1 LSWSSSA
8 YKPQGNTY
16 FFLFLLNDF
25 HSLSVVTSVSKG
37 INHEKYSSLEV
48 IAASELIKCIVSI
61 ILMEKNNQLIPKL
74 IYLTWNGKKVIILVI
89 LYSFSNT
96 LPFFAIPRIGA
107 AAFTVCA
114 QLKIVTTALFGT
126 LLLGKVYTFTQWRA
140 LLLLILGCILVVS
153 PILTSSSSTDPSSS
167 LSSPKISH
175 TAQLL
180 GLLATLLQATISGFS
195 SVYLESLLKDRE
207 DKATIW
213 ERNFQLAFYSLFFL
227 GFSVVGQG
235 FVENLI
241 PSTVL
246 SAIREDQHSSPSSTS
261 SSSSH
266 QNLNDPF
273 SSLVTILFSL
283 QLFHGW
289 TSLTLLTVF
298 LMSVGG
304 ILVAATLK
312 YADAV
317 LKCFATAVSIAMVS
331 VIGYL
336 YLNETMDIFVMIGMI
351 VTLISI
357 LNYTLDHSNTHNS
370 GVTCSSSSSLPLPPS
385 SPSSNQ
391 TK

>member
-1 LSWSSSA
+1 
-8 YKPQGNTY
+8 
-16 FFLFLLNDF
+16 
-25 HSLSVVTSVSKG
+25 
-37 INHEKYSSLEV
+37 
-48 IAASELIKCIVSI
+48 
-61 ILMEKNNQLIPKL
+61 MEKKNQLIPKL
-74 IYLTWNGKKVIILVI
+74 INLTWNGKKVIILVI

-126 LLLGKVYTFTQWRA
+126 FLLGKVYTFTQWRA

-153 PILTSSSSTDPSSS
+153 PILSSST
-167 LSSPKISH
+167 SSPTESSKVSH

-195 SVYLESLLKDRE
+195 SVYLESLLKDKEER
-207 DKATIW
+207 TSIW

-235 FVENLI
+235 FLENLI

-246 SAIREDQHSSPSSTS
+246 NAIRDDQHSNSSSSTS
-261 SSSSH
+261 HHISS
-266 QNLNDPF
+266 DPF
-273 SSLVTILFSL
+273 SFSSLHTIISSI
-283 QLFHGW
+283 QLCRGW
-289 TSLTLLTVF
+289 TSLTFLTVL
-298 LMSVGG
+298 LMSIGG

-336 YLNETMDIFVMIGMI
+336 YLDETMDIFVMIGML

-357 LNYTLDHSNTHNS
+357 LNYTLDHSNTHRN
-370 GVTCSSSSSLPLPPS
+370 GVSCSSSLPFIS
-385 SPSSNQ
+385 STSSASSNP
-391 TK
+391 TN